1 MSKLS
6 TRAEAKSTLPQSVR
20 HAPAASTVDGG
31 RAILPPRT
39 NYPCADGHE
48 VENRQALAGEDV
60 DMPYKADTYRRRL
73 AAGSAHHGLATF
85 DASERTTSCGWR
97 LRSVDRQCSRTQI
110 ALYHQAGRM
119 RTGTEVDVRPM
130 TATPNMLLLARQ
142 MTAVSG
148 RSSVVVRG
156 AYLAALQVINDGVT
170 YFLPAVIGMR
180 SV

>member
-6 TRAEAKSTLPQSVR
+6 TRAEAKSTLPPSAR
-20 HAPAASTVDGG
+20 HVPAVSTVGGG

-39 NYPCADGHE
+39 IYPCADGHE
-48 VENRQALAGEDV
+48 VDNRQVLAGEDV

-73 AAGSAHHGLATF
+73 AAGSDNHGLAKI
-85 DASERTTSCGWR
+85 DASEGTTSCGCR
-97 LRSVDRQCSRTQI
+97 LRSVDRKCSRTRI
-110 ALYHQAGRM
+110 ALYHQARKK
-119 RTGTEVDVRPM
+119 RTGTEVDVRPK
-130 TATPNMLLLARQ
+130 TAAPNMLLRARQ

-148 RSSVVVRG
+148 RSSVEVRG
-156 AYLAALQVINDGVT
+156 AYLAALQVINDGVM